1 MPAYLMDDLSRWSGP
16 IRERS
21 LFLMPFDRRH
31 SWVDPAEVGEAAA
44 NIIISRD
51 DRHIGQYYDVEC
63 GHEVLRFGDVAN
75 MFSDV
80 FRGKFIYVNS
90 PETWR
95 SLADPHYKV
104 LFVVHDKDSFLA
116 FNHFDRPKGFWKGN
130 TNVFETFP
138 ASP

>member
-1 MPAYLMDDLSRWSGP
+1 MPAYLMDDLIRWSGP

-75 MFSDV
+75 MLSDV
-80 FRGKFIYVNS
+80 L
-90 PETWR
+90 R
-95 SLADPHYKV
+95 SEEHTFALQSLMRISYA
-104 LFVVHDKDSFLA
+104 
-116 FNHFDRPKGFWKGN
+116 
-130 TNVFETFP
+130 VFCLKNNKKY
-138 ASP
+138 